1 MSSGWRQLGWGIVG
15 AMVGVLFWVSPL
27 NPMPGKDFGL
37 DSPPGKTITVDALF
51 GEKRRATVRIEQRSS
66 VFEIEPESIGTGFII
81 NAEGYV
87 LTAYH
92 VISRAERLSAVG
104 PNRTRY
110 SLSVVGFDSIADLA
124 LLKINTTKSLPFVP
138 LTKRRPRVGEN
149 VLAIGNSRGDF
160 LQPRVGK
167 LLRLSVTSSR
177 ADFPQGTL
185 ELDAPIGPGDSG
197 GPILNGDGE
206 ALGVVSYIRLDED
219 GNLLGGYA
227 VPVSLEDKVVKNLF
241 AGVKRDIPVIG
252 FSAIPHELTL
262 EARNKLGIDSGSGV
276 VVGFVASQSPA
287 ARAGMRVYDVITAV
301 SGESTPTYNDVVRK
315 VRQRQIGDT
324 VTVSVRRGT
333 RTLQLPI
340 RLVAKENI
348 R

>member
-1 MSSGWRQLGWGIVG
+1 
-15 AMVGVLFWVSPL
+15 MVGVLFWVSPL
-27 NPMPGKDFGL
+27 NPMPGKNFGV
-37 DSPPGKTITVDALF
+37 DAPPGKTITVDALF
-51 GEKRRATVRIEQRSS
+51 GDKRNATVRIEQRSS
-66 VFEIEPESIGTGFII
+66 IFEIEPESIGTGFII
-81 NAEGYV
+81 SPQGYV

-92 VISRAERLSAVG
+92 VISQAQRLSAVG

-110 SLSVVGFDSIADLA
+110 ALSVVGFDSVADLA
-124 LLKINTTKSLPFVP
+124 LLKISTSKTLPFVS
-138 LTKRRPRVGEN
+138 LTKRTPRVGEN

-206 ALGVVSYIRLDED
+206 ALGVVSYIRLDEA

-227 VPVSLEDKVVKNLF
+227 VPVSSSDAVVKNLY
-241 AGVKRDIPVIG
+241 AGVKRDVPIIG
-252 FSAIPHELTL
+252 FRPIPHELSL
-262 EARNKLGIDSGSGV
+262 EAQSKLGIDSSNGVAVGV
-276 VVGFVASQSPA
+276 VVPGSPA
-287 ARAGMRVYDVITAV
+287 ARAGMRVYDVIVAV
-301 SGESTPTYNDVVRK
+301 GGEATPTYNDVVRK
-315 VRQRQIGDT
+315 VRMRRIGEL
-324 VTVSVRRGT
+324 VTVAVRRGT
-333 RTLQLPI
+333 QTLQLPV
-340 RLVAKENI
+340 RLAAREAV